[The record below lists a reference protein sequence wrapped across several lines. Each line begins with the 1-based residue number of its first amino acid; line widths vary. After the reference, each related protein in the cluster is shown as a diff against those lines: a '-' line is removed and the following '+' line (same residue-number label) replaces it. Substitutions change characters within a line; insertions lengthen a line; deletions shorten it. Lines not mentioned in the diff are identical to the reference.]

1 MLLLAVGCREL
12 PAYFKGGAP
21 LAKVGHRTLYLHEV
35 ERLAPAGIA
44 GDDSAAFYRSRTAGL
59 FVFIRRHPER
69 NRSRCHSGRSRRR
82 SRGIPTGIPA

>member
-1 MLLLAVGCREL
+1 MRIKVQIVSLAMLLLAVGCREL

-44 GDDSAAFYRSRTAGL
+44 GDDSAAF
-59 FVFIRRHPER
+59 
-69 NRSRCHSGRSRRR
+69 
-82 SRGIPTGIPA
+82 

>member
-44 GDDSAAFYRSRTAGL
+44 GDDSAAFYRMYADRWVARQLKPSGSFPRRSWPMSRRWSRSTA
-59 FVFIRRHPER
+59 
-69 NRSRCHSGRSRRR
+69 SRC
-82 SRGIPTGIPA
+82 